1 MAQDWE
7 QKSVQGIADPAARKA
22 AYYRLQRQTAEDGQ
36 DYKTLGSIN
45 AKLGRKTQ
53 KTSWNEPQASAERD
67 FDIASSMTPL
77 GRAGKLAGAALKG
90 IPKAA
95 EAVKGLEGV
104 GSSIASRVEGAMSGA
119 AQKARQFLG
128 EAKPVAKSL
137 ESGVKKIGSK
147 APKALESRSYAIKG
161 GGTTKPSTMPAKA
174 LPKSASAREAKDW
187 TGKEIGSGGLK
198 RKPQM
203 APAKSNVKARM
214 AEAMT
219 RPKGYMTPT
228 QTKAKFNLRGMSD
241 GKSLPHDIEEIPRSG
256 ARQKAR
262 PPRPSAETHDESAKF
277 NQQAASQGPRA
288 RSMRSN
294 ASMGKPGSPKKGG
307 YEPKK
312 LKSKAEASAV

>member
-137 ESGVKKIGSK
+137 EGGARKVSGT
-147 APKALESRSYAIKG
+147 AQ
-161 GGTTKPSTMPAKA
+161 KA
-174 LPKSASAREAKDW
+174 LPKSASARAAKDW